1 MAVGHPTVERD
12 PNVLSSPNL
21 NEIKCVCVRKCLRY
35 VRTFEKL
42 YQILFSIAYKNGTK
56 VSRLL
61 PKLFHIISTILL
73 NTL

>member
-12 PNVLSSPNL
+12 LNVLFSPNQ
-21 NEIKCVCVRKCLRY
+21 NDIKCVYVRKCLSY
-35 VRTFEKL
+35 AETVKKW
-42 YQILFSIAYKNGTK
+42 YQILFSTVYKNGTK